1 MGKPKTATDATAGA
15 PQTLGG
21 RPRAPFVSNMKTHT
35 GYQFAKS
42 GVNSRSSMPNRSANN
57 FASNPAFGNVVHQIA
72 DKNKPDSAS
81 HRRESTLGKQATRA
95 PFEKY
100 MKTSVSQAK
109 HPMDSFGQDHRLN
122 KSVSHDSIITFKNK
136 LKPTNNMIKFEKK
149 DLPCAPTALTTALEN
164 VQRLNE
170 EIKQQNN

>member
-1 MGKPKTATDATAGA
+1 MGKPKTASDATAGA
-15 PQTLGG
+15 PHTLGG
-21 RPRAPFVSNMKTHT
+21 MPRAPFISNMRTHT

-57 FASNPAFGNVVHQIA
+57 FASNPAFGNVVQQIA
-72 DKNKPDSAS
+72 DKNKQDSAS
-81 HRRESTLGKQATRA
+81 HRRESTLVKQSTRA

-109 HPMDSFGQDHRLN
+109 HPIDGFGQDHRLN

-136 LKPTNNMIKFEKK
+136 LKPTNQMLK
-149 DLPCAPTALTTALEN
+149 
-164 VQRLNE
+164 
-170 EIKQQNN
+170 